1 MVFFFKDC
9 KGVNVSWTHT
19 KFARGALWL
28 GGATGRCKNPKKE
41 LLIPLLYGHG
51 HGGPVKQTNPNI

>member
-1 MVFFFKDC
+1 M
-9 KGVNVSWTHT
+9 SWTHT